1 MRLQAAIALLRR
13 VELWGVLLG
22 ATFPTLVTWLYFVAL
37 ARHSPAAQQTAY
49 AVGKTLQ
56 FAFPLLWVF
65 GVRRQPIRFRWPGM
79 GGVAAGLLFGAAVF
93 AAILLAY
100 HAWLG
105 PAGLLLPAGKAM
117 AAKVAGFG
125 VASPAAFV
133 CMAVFYAM
141 LHSFLEEYYWR
152 WFLFG
157 QLRPMTTPAAAAVLS
172 SLAFTSH
179 HVLVLAA
186 YFGWRSPETA
196 VFSLGV
202 AVGGMVWAWIYH
214 RSGSL
219 LGPWLSHALADAALF
234 TVGYGVMRG
243 AGLVA
248 RIIHRLVQDRATA
261 VSAVSRVPQSS
272 QLQHG

>member
-1 MRLQAAIALLRR
+1 MRLQAAVAPFRR
-13 VELWGVLLG
+13 ADLWGVLLG
-22 ATFPTLVTWLYFVAL
+22 MILPTLVTWLYFVAL
-37 ARHSPAAQQTAY
+37 ARHSPGAQQTAY

-65 GVRRQPIRFRWPGM
+65 GVRRQPIRFRRPGM
-79 GGVAAGLLFGAAVF
+79 SGVAAGLLFGAAIF

-105 PAGLLLPAGKAM
+105 PAGLLVPAGKAM

-125 VASPAAFV
+125 VASPAAFAG
-133 CMAVFYAM
+133 MAVFYAM

-157 QLRPMTTPAAAAVLS
+157 RLRSMTTPAAAAVLS

-196 VFSLGV
+196 VLSLGV

-234 TVGYGVMRG
+234 TVGYGVIRPALG
-243 AGLVA
+243 W
-248 RIIHRLVQDRATA
+248 
-261 VSAVSRVPQSS
+261 
-272 QLQHG
+272 